1 VIDPDERGPRL
12 VGRIAPAH
20 RPVSTQRLLVASAA
34 RGDQEAFEELAESW
48 SRRLFAIAY
57 RILGDWHGAD
67 DAVQDALVLAWRDL
81 PGLREPDRFE
91 AWMHRLL
98 VRVCYRQARARR
110 RDRARLVD
118 IGEIDPAGEDQ
129 TGEVVARD
137 RIARAF
143 HRLTIDQR
151 TVLVLH
157 HYRDRSLAEIAD
169 ILSTPEGTVA
179 SRLHYATKALRAA
192 IEADERATGETR

>member
-1 VIDPDERGPRL
+1 MIDPDERGTPL
-12 VGRIAPAH
+12 VVRIAPAH
-20 RPVSTQRLLVASAA
+20 RPALTQRLLVASAA
-34 RGDQEAFEELAESW
+34 RGDQEAFEELTERW
-48 SRRLFAIAY
+48 SHRLFAVAY
-57 RILGDWHGAD
+57 RILEDWHAAD

-91 AWMHRLL
+91 PWIHRLL
-98 VRVCYRQARARR
+98 VRVCYRQARERR

-118 IGEIDPAGEDQ
+118 IGEVDPAGADQ

-157 HYRDRSLAEIAD
+157 HYLDRSLAEIAD